1 MEESNIRIKIGD
13 RIKYLRERKG
23 WTQEELSKITSM
35 QRTNIVRIER
45 GQYSVGIDVLSKI
58 TEALNCSIE
67 ILER

>member
-45 GQYSVGIDVLSKI
+45 GQYSVGKI
-58 TEALNCSIE
+58 GRAHV
-67 ILER
+67 